1 MNGEIIRINHINN
14 YLKVNAIVVY
24 VLNKR
29 GGYCEKKS
37 NVLTIIK
44 IVTDIVAT
52 VLIIRALLNS
62 RKDAK

>member
-1 MNGEIIRINHINN
+1 M
-14 YLKVNAIVVY
+14 
-24 VLNKR
+24 KR
-29 GGYCEKKS
+29 KS

-52 VLIIRALLNS
+52 VLIIRTLLNS

>member
-1 MNGEIIRINHINN
+1 MFLISE
-14 YLKVNAIVVY
+14 VAIV
-24 VLNKR
+24 KR
-29 GGYCEKKS
+29 KS

>member
-1 MNGEIIRINHINN
+1 M
-14 YLKVNAIVVY
+14 
-24 VLNKR
+24 KR
-29 GGYCEKKS
+29 KS
-37 NVLTIIK
+37 NVLILTIIK

>member
-1 MNGEIIRINHINN
+1 M
-14 YLKVNAIVVY
+14 
-24 VLNKR
+24 KR
-29 GGYCEKKS
+29 KS

-62 RKDAK
+62 RKDAKLIGSYLK

>member
-1 MNGEIIRINHINN
+1 M
-14 YLKVNAIVVY
+14 NAIVVY

-29 GGYCEKKS
+29 GGYCEKEIECINNHKNCNGYS
-37 NVLTIIK
+37 
-44 IVTDIVAT
+44 VAT

>member
-1 MNGEIIRINHINN
+1 M
-14 YLKVNAIVVY
+14 AIV
-24 VLNKR
+24 KR
-29 GGYCEKKS
+29 KS
-37 NVLTIIK
+37 NVLTITK

>member
-1 MNGEIIRINHINN
+1 M
-14 YLKVNAIVVY
+14 
-24 VLNKR
+24 KR
-29 GGYCEKKS
+29 KS

-52 VLIIRALLNS
+52 VLIIRALLSS